1 MIPVL
6 GETAYG
12 RFDDHALGGL
22 AFAHLLA
29 SEFSLRRDV
38 SVLLSHKDD
47 VFEPIVI
54 LYEFV
59 QIITLGPV
67 KRRNHLGTETAN
79 AFEVTF
85 MVGAEGKAK
94 GQDQVVHT

>member
-1 MIPVL
+1 VIPVL

-12 RFDDHALGGL
+12 RVDDHALGGL
-22 AFAHLLA
+22 ALARLLA

-38 SVLLSHKDD
+38 SVLLNHKDD

-59 QIITLGPV
+59 QIITLM
-67 KRRNHLGTETAN
+67 KRRNHLSTETAN

-85 MVGAEGKAK
+85 MVGTEGKAK